1 MLVELACGL
10 ELLLTRGYVVM
21 LTSRLSPQISMGQN
35 QDKMDGGEQALAE
48 GPEEARPNSSSGGGG
63 NHIGDVMEG
72 GSSQEEEEEAGN
84 TEENSREPDALNLEP
99 ATPSREESLW
109 VRPVAAREV
118 RQGGAAEKKV
128 EVGGAGGRATPQ
140 ALQET
145 EKNQKSS
152 SRVEGR
158 TGAFKLYNLTK
169 REERRTGEELN
180 TSSKTKMDDTIP
192 QVEIQEEDFQTGVVD
207 GKNELAFTSKDEN
220 SLSSAEEDLATV
232 RMSRRATGAGRDSK
246 LPVQPDQRDAI
257 VADIADGDMKLCA
270 GTVDRLI
277 ERKEP
282 PTARA
287 LHPFKNSL
295 QNESLSDM
303 SDTIHCGPPNER
315 TENNT
320 KGERLMCEV
329 KAVFNDFSPMRPKVT
344 DTDEQRES
352 VRPCVQTDIAKETT
366 NQVTGSDPAP
376 NVASPTEPS
385 FILEKLLQRN
395 KKQTTPADS
404 DIQEVRAGERDIGDD
419 VTKRTC
425 DSAVAGLCP
434 ESINQSVGL
443 NTPSSAKAMK
453 DSKDNSRK
461 EKLTAKDHDIKGP
474 DLNLMDSDVTSDAP
488 CFPPGALG
496 NVKCERPIAA
506 THLAAVDCERP
517 KNTIPTDASVK
528 EETQLKPNV
537 SSTTKPSFDNL
548 QSAVSYRK
556 KPHHVDGVIDKT
568 PVPSLMSDPKSPPS
582 KGDAQTVDSHH
593 AAPNKDTS
601 VTKPPLTDSVARTG
615 STCSD
620 DQSLGKM
627 KVKNPVEDTA
637 PLAMDAGSVSVQGD
651 TSVSEEHNK
660 AAAEVKQDVQSTH
673 NVEHLVSDQ
682 HAKTTGKE
690 ADDSIR
696 MRDKSQDRPKS
707 RPVSELIKETIQLH
721 EKLQH
726 PERPKPAEIKPDEQG
741 QSVKVAQMKAA
752 FDSAQKSPD
761 KSVERKPSVRK
772 GKGRIWLDCIS
783 WMDDT

>member
-1 MLVELACGL
+1 MLAELACGL
-10 ELLLTRGYVVM
+10 ALLPTRGYVVM
-21 LTSRLSPQISMGQN
+21 LTSCLSLQISMGQN
-35 QDKMDGGEQALAE
+35 QDKMDGGEQALTE
-48 GPEEARPNSSSGGGG
+48 GPEEARPNSDSGGGG
-63 NHIGDVMEG
+63 NHIGDVMEA

-84 TEENSREPDALNLEP
+84 TEENSREPDALNPEP

-118 RQGGAAEKKV
+118 RQGGATGKKV

-152 SRVEGR
+152 PRVEGR
-158 TGAFKLYNLTK
+158 TGAFKLYNPTI

-180 TSSKTKMDDTIP
+180 TSSKTKMDDAIP
-192 QVEIQEEDFQTGVVD
+192 QVEIQEGDFPAGAVD
-207 GKNELAFTSKDEN
+207 GKNELAFASMDEN

-232 RMSRRATGAGRDSK
+232 RMSRRATGAGRDCK

-270 GTVDRLI
+270 GTAGCLI

-282 PTARA
+282 PTAQA

-295 QNESLSDM
+295 QKESLSDM
-303 SDTIHCGPPNER
+303 SDTIHCGPPNES

-320 KGERLMCEV
+320 KGERLTCEV
-329 KAVFNDFSPMRPKVT
+329 KPVFNDFSPTRPKVA
-344 DTDEQRES
+344 DTDEHRES
-352 VRPCVQTDIAKETT
+352 VRPCVQTDTAKETT
-366 NQVTGSDPAP
+366 NQVMGSDPAP
-376 NVASPTEPS
+376 NVASPTKPS

-404 DIQEVRAGERDIGDD
+404 DIQEVHPDKRDIGDD
-419 VTKRTC
+419 AAKRTC
-425 DSAVAGLCP
+425 DSAVAELSP
-434 ESINQSVGL
+434 ESTNQSVGL

-461 EKLTAKDHDIKGP
+461 EKLAAKDHDIKGP
-474 DLNLMDSDVTSDAP
+474 DLNLPDADDTSDAP

-496 NVKCERPIAA
+496 NTNCERTIAA
-506 THLAAVDCERP
+506 THHETADCERP
-517 KNTIPTDASVK
+517 KNTISTDASVK
-528 EETQLKPNV
+528 EETQLTPNV
-537 SSTTKPSFDNL
+537 SSTTTPSFDNL
-548 QSAVSYRK
+548 QSAVSHGK
-556 KPHHVDGVIDKT
+556 KPRHVDGVIDKT

-582 KGDAQTVDSHH
+582 KGDVQIVDSHH
-593 AAPNKDTS
+593 VAPNQDMST
-601 VTKPPLTDSVARTG
+601 TKPPLTDSEARTG

-627 KVKNPVEDTA
+627 KVKNSAEDTA
-637 PLAMDAGSVSVQGD
+637 PLAVDAGSVLAQGS
-651 TSVSEEHNK
+651 TAVSEEHNQ
-660 AAAEVKQDVQSTH
+660 AAAEVKQDLHSTH
-673 NVEHLVSDQ
+673 NVEHSVSDQ
-682 HAKTTGKE
+682 HAKTTGKK

-772 GKGRIWLDCIS
+772 GKGRI
-783 WMDDT
+783 

>member
-10 ELLLTRGYVVM
+10 ALLLTRGYVVM
-21 LTSRLSPQISMGQN
+21 LTSRLSLQISMGQN
-35 QDKMDGGEQALAE
+35 QDKMEGGQQALAE
-48 GPEEARPNSSSGGGG
+48 GLEEARPNSDSGGGG
-63 NHIGDVMEG
+63 NHIGNVMEG

-84 TEENSREPDALNLEP
+84 TEENSRKPDALNPEP

-152 SRVEGR
+152 PRVEGR

-180 TSSKTKMDDTIP
+180 TSSKTKMDDAIP
-192 QVEIQEEDFQTGVVD
+192 QVEIQEEDFPAGVVD

-220 SLSSAEEDLATV
+220 SLSTAEEDLATV

-270 GTVDRLI
+270 GTVGRLI

-295 QNESLSDM
+295 QKESLSDM

-315 TENNT
+315 TEDNT
-320 KGERLMCEV
+320 KGERLTCEV
-329 KAVFNDFSPMRPKVT
+329 KPVFNDFSPTRPKVT
-344 DTDEQRES
+344 DTDEHRES
-352 VRPCVQTDIAKETT
+352 VRPCVQTDTAKEAT

-376 NVASPTEPS
+376 NLASPTEPS

-404 DIQEVRAGERDIGDD
+404 NIQEAHPDERDIGDD
-419 VTKRTC
+419 AAKRMC
-425 DSAVAGLCP
+425 DSAVAELSP

-461 EKLTAKDHDIKGP
+461 EKLTAKDHDIKGS
-474 DLNLMDSDVTSDAP
+474 DLNLRDADDTSDAP

-496 NVKCERPIAA
+496 NGRCERPIAA
-506 THLAAVDCERP
+506 THRAAVDCESP
-517 KNTIPTDASVK
+517 KNTISTDASVK

-548 QSAVSYRK
+548 QSAVSRGK
-556 KPHHVDGVIDKT
+556 KPRHVDKT

-582 KGDAQTVDSHH
+582 KGDVQIVDSHH
-593 AAPNKDTS
+593 VAPNQDMST
-601 VTKPPLTDSVARTG
+601 TKPPLTDSEARTG
-615 STCSD
+615 SACSD

-627 KVKNPVEDTA
+627 KVKNSVEDTA
-637 PLAMDAGSVSVQGD
+637 PPAMDAGSVSVQGG
-651 TSVSEEHNK
+651 TVVSEEHNQ
-660 AAAEVKQDVQSTH
+660 AAAEVKQDLHSTH
-673 NVEHLVSDQ
+673 NVENSVSDQ

-726 PERPKPAEIKPDEQG
+726 PDRPKPAEIKPDEQG

-772 GKGRIWLDCIS
+772 GKGRI
-783 WMDDT
+783 

>member
-1 MLVELACGL
+1 
-10 ELLLTRGYVVM
+10 
-21 LTSRLSPQISMGQN
+21 MGQN
-35 QDKMDGGEQALAE
+35 QDKMEGGEQALAD
-48 GPEEARPNSSSGGGG
+48 GLEEARPNSDSGGGG

-72 GSSQEEEEEAGN
+72 GSSQEEEEAGN
-84 TEENSREPDALNLEP
+84 TEENSREPDALNPEP

-118 RQGGAAEKKV
+118 RQGGAAGKKV

-152 SRVEGR
+152 PRVEGR

-169 REERRTGEELN
+169 TEGRRTGEELN
-180 TSSKTKMDDTIP
+180 TFSKTKMDDAIP
-192 QVEIQEEDFQTGVVD
+192 QDEIQEEDFPAEVVD

-220 SLSSAEEDLATV
+220 SLSSAEEDLAAV

-246 LPVQPDQRDAI
+246 LPVEPDQRDAI
-257 VADIADGDMKLCA
+257 VADIADGDMNLCA
-270 GTVDRLI
+270 GTVGRLI

-295 QNESLSDM
+295 QKESLSDM
-303 SDTIHCGPPNER
+303 SDTIHCGPPDER

-320 KGERLMCEV
+320 KGERLTCEV
-329 KAVFNDFSPMRPKVT
+329 KPVFNDFSPTRPKIT
-344 DTDEQRES
+344 DTDEHRES
-352 VRPCVQTDIAKETT
+352 VRPCVQTDTAKETT

-376 NVASPTEPS
+376 NLASPTEPS
-385 FILEKLLQRN
+385 FILERLLQRN

-404 DIQEVRAGERDIGDD
+404 DVQEVHPDERDIGDD
-419 VTKRTC
+419 AAKRMC
-425 DSAVAGLCP
+425 DSAVAELSP

-474 DLNLMDSDVTSDAP
+474 DLNLQDADDTSDAP

-496 NVKCERPIAA
+496 KARCEHPIAA
-506 THLAAVDCERP
+506 TAHLAAVDCERP
-517 KNTIPTDASVK
+517 KNTISTDASVK

-548 QSAVSYRK
+548 QPAVSHGK
-556 KPHHVDGVIDKT
+556 KPRHVDGVIDKT
-568 PVPSLMSDPKSPPS
+568 PAPSLMS
-582 KGDAQTVDSHH
+582 
-593 AAPNKDTS
+593 PNKDTS
-601 VTKPPLTDSVARTG
+601 MTKPPLTDSEARTG

-627 KVKNPVEDTA
+627 KLKNSTEDTT
-637 PLAMDAGSVSVQGD
+637 PLAMDAGSVSVQGG
-651 TSVSEEHNK
+651 TAVSEEHNQ
-660 AAAEVKQDVQSTH
+660 AAAEAKQDVQSTH
-673 NVEHLVSDQ
+673 NVEHSVFGDQ

-783 WMDDT
+783 CVDENLDCRGRRKHCHQPSKIQDKRSGEKNISDDGRQLFVRITVAFVK

>member
-1 MLVELACGL
+1 MLVEVACGL
-10 ELLLTRGYVVM
+10 TLLLTRGYVVM
-21 LTSRLSPQISMGQN
+21 LTSRLSLQISMGQN
-35 QDKMDGGEQALAE
+35 QDKMEGGEQALTE
-48 GPEEARPNSSSGGGG
+48 VPEEARPNSDSGGGG

-72 GSSQEEEEEAGN
+72 GSSQEEEEAGN
-84 TEENSREPDALNLEP
+84 TEENSREPDALNPEP
-99 ATPSREESLW
+99 ATPSREQSLW

-145 EKNQKSS
+145 EKNQKSNP
-152 SRVEGR
+152 RVEGR

-180 TSSKTKMDDTIP
+180 TSSKTKMDDAIP
-192 QVEIQEEDFQTGVVD
+192 QVEIQEEDFPAGVVD

-232 RMSRRATGAGRDSK
+232 RMSRRATGAERDSK

-270 GTVDRLI
+270 GTVGRLI

-282 PTARA
+282 PTAQA

-295 QNESLSDM
+295 QKESLSDV

-315 TENNT
+315 TEDNT
-320 KGERLMCEV
+320 KGERLTCEV
-329 KAVFNDFSPMRPKVT
+329 KPVFNYFSPTRPKVT
-344 DTDEQRES
+344 DTDEHRES
-352 VRPCVQTDIAKETT
+352 VRPCVQTDTNKETT

-376 NVASPTEPS
+376 NLASPTEVS

-395 KKQTTPADS
+395 KKQTTPTDS
-404 DIQEVRAGERDIGDD
+404 DIQEVHPDERHMGDD
-419 VTKRTC
+419 AAKRMC
-425 DSAVAGLCP
+425 DSTVAELSP

-443 NTPSSAKAMK
+443 NTPSSTKAMK
-453 DSKDNSRK
+453 NSTDNSQK

-474 DLNLMDSDVTSDAP
+474 DLNLQDDDDTSDAP
-488 CFPPGALG
+488 CFPPGALR
-496 NVKCERPIAA
+496 NARCERPIAA
-506 THLAAVDCERP
+506 THCAAVDCESP
-517 KNTIPTDASVK
+517 KNTISTDASVK
-528 EETQLKPNV
+528 KETQLKPNV
-537 SSTTKPSFDNL
+537 SSTTKLSFDNL
-548 QSAVSYRK
+548 QSTVSHGK
-556 KPHHVDGVIDKT
+556 MIDKT

-582 KGDAQTVDSHH
+582 KGDVQIVDSHH
-593 AAPNKDTS
+593 VAPNQDMS
-601 VTKPPLTDSVARTG
+601 VTKPPLTDSEARTG
-615 STCSD
+615 STCTD

-627 KVKNPVEDTA
+627 KVKNSVGDTA
-637 PLAMDAGSVSVQGD
+637 PLAMDAGSVLVQGG
-651 TSVSEEHNK
+651 TAVSEEHNQ
-660 AAAEVKQDVQSTH
+660 AATEVKQDLLSAH
-673 NVEHLVSDQ
+673 NVENSVSDQ
-682 HAKTTGKE
+682 PAKTTGEK

-726 PERPKPAEIKPDEQG
+726 PERPKPVEIKPDEQG

-752 FDSAQKSPD
+752 FDSPQKSPD

-772 GKGRIWLDCIS
+772 GKGTI
-783 WMDDT
+783 

>member
-10 ELLLTRGYVVM
+10 ALLLTRGYVVM
-21 LTSRLSPQISMGQN
+21 LTSRLSLQISMGQN
-35 QDKMDGGEQALAE
+35 QDKMDGGEQALAK
-48 GPEEARPNSSSGGGG
+48 GPEEVRPNSDSGGGG

-72 GSSQEEEEEAGN
+72 GSSQEEEDEEEAGN
-84 TEENSREPDALNLEP
+84 TEENSREPDALNSEP

-109 VRPVAAREV
+109 VRPVAAGEV
-118 RQGGAAEKKV
+118 RQGGAAGKKV

-152 SRVEGR
+152 PRVEGR

-169 REERRTGEELN
+169 REEKRAGEELN
-180 TSSKTKMDDTIP
+180 TSSKTKMDDANP
-192 QVEIQEEDFQTGVVD
+192 QDEIQEEDFPAGVGH
-207 GKNELAFTSKDEN
+207 GKNDHASTSKDEN
-220 SLSSAEEDLATV
+220 SLSSIEEDLGETV
-232 RMSRRATGAGRDSK
+232 RMSRCATGAGRESK

-270 GTVDRLI
+270 GTVGRLI

-295 QNESLSDM
+295 QKESLSDM

-329 KAVFNDFSPMRPKVT
+329 KPVFNDFSPTRPKVT
-344 DTDEQRES
+344 DTDEHKQS
-352 VRPCVQTDIAKETT
+352 VWPCVQTDTAKETT
-366 NQVTGSDPAP
+366 NQATGSDPAP
-376 NVASPTEPS
+376 NLASPTEPS

-404 DIQEVRAGERDIGDD
+404 DIQDVHPEEKDIKDD
-419 VTKRTC
+419 TAKRMC
-425 DSAVAGLCP
+425 DSAVAELST

-443 NTPSSAKAMK
+443 NTPSSAKATK

-461 EKLTAKDHDIKGP
+461 EKLSAKDYGIKGP
-474 DLNLMDSDVTSDAP
+474 DLNLQDADDTSDGP
-488 CFPPGALG
+488 CCPAGALG
-496 NVKCERPIAA
+496 NAKCESSIAA
-506 THLAAVDCERP
+506 THRAAVDCESP
-517 KNTIPTDASVK
+517 KNTSSTDASVK
-528 EETQLKPNV
+528 EETQLKV
-537 SSTTKPSFDNL
+537 SCSTNSSFDNV
-548 QSAVSYRK
+548 QSAVSHRK
-556 KPHHVDGVIDKT
+556 MPYHADGVIDKT

-582 KGDAQTVDSHH
+582 KCDVQIVDSHH
-593 AAPNKDTS
+593 ATPDQDTCM
-601 VTKPPLTDSVARTG
+601 TKPPLTDSEAITG
-615 STCSD
+615 SACSD

-627 KVKNPVEDTA
+627 KVKNSAEDTA
-637 PLAMDAGSVSVQGD
+637 PPAVDAGSVSVEDG
-651 TSVSEEHNK
+651 TAVSEEHNQ
-660 AAAEVKQDVQSTH
+660 AAAEVKQDLHSTH
-673 NVEHLVSDQ
+673 NVENLVSDQ

-741 QSVKVAQMKAA
+741 ESVKVAQMKAA

-772 GKGRIWLDCIS
+772 GKGRI
-783 WMDDT
+783 